1 MFGTLNHEALHAMK
15 ELGFFSP
22 ADWGILSNKARSTWI
37 KQYNIAERYPNLT
50 AEEQIEE
57 AIAEAFANAPLQEPQ
72 VQSLMEKLLNAITKL
87 GNFLRGYGYRSAEQ
101 IFGEAT
107 SGQLAKKRADAL
119 EGFTNALNEATKD
132 LDIMMRP
139 RSKKTHF
146 ASQKSD
152 IVIIKDL
159 YRAIL
164 RNYDLPQD
172 KFEASSVGWKVTV
185 EKPLKVSVDWNPL
198 YTENYGW
205 TMKYVK
211 K

>member
-1 MFGTLNHEALHAMK
+1 MK
-15 ELGFFSP
+15 FF
-22 ADWGILSNKARSTWI
+22 T
-37 KQYNIAERYPNLT
+37 Q
-50 AEEQIEE
+50 EQ
-57 AIAEAFANAPLQEPQ
+57 
-72 VQSLMEKLLNAITKL
+72 S
-87 GNFLRGYGYRSAEQ
+87 
-101 IFGEAT
+101 
-107 SGQLAKKRADAL
+107 D
-119 EGFTNALNEATKD
+119 ALNEATKD